1 MDIRGYGPVKEAA
14 IHTVQ
19 AEVERL
25 WSRLTE
31 QPEVI
36 DMRAREAAHA

>member
-1 MDIRGYGPVKEAA
+1 
-14 IHTVQ
+14 VQ

-25 WSRLTE
+25 WSRLAE